1 MCCRHRLLSLDCII
15 KLLACVFSIALR
27 VRRKQRI
34 LLMSDLPRK
43 QIDKLADHIAKDF
56 NHIDILTKRYDY

>member
-1 MCCRHRLLSLDCII
+1 MFM
-15 KLLACVFSIALR
+15 LLASVFHLCLH
-27 VRRKQRI
+27 RRQRI

-43 QIDKLADHIAKDF
+43 QMDKLADHIAKDF